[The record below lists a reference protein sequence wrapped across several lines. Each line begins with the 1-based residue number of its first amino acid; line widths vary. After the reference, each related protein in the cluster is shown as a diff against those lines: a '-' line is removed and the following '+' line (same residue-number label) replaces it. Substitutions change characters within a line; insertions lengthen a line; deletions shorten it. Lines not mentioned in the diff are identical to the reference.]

1 MNKSM
6 TNVLNKEGI
15 RYLWKGNGA
24 NVLRIF
30 PQMGINYT
38 ICKYSRENIFKD
50 SKLDNMNAIEQL
62 SEDVLDV
69 LTLCGLKFYGK
80 GKRND
85 T

>member
-1 MNKSM
+1 MI
-6 TNVLNKEGI
+6 KEKFYEQI
-15 RYLWKGNGA
+15 H
-24 NVLRIF
+24 
-30 PQMGINYT
+30 NYT
-38 ICKYSRENIFKD
+38 RYKLVQMLIEKHKD